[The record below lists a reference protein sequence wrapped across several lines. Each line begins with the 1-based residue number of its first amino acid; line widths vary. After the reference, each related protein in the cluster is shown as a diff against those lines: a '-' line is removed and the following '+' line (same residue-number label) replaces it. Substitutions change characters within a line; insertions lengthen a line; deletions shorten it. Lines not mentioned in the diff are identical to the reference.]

1 VPQLRNSTPTRR
13 RLGSYADEDDNRSVD
28 SARSGMSNYNTPGT
42 PREIT
47 VGGLNNTPRTNN
59 AAYIEYGGGDSE
71 EWVEIS
77 RDQIYV
83 PNEMDIG
90 RKLKVEAAAYS
101 MESGE
106 LLMHRVVKTDLVL
119 SRTPVPD
126 KRNLVTAKPAGG
138 GGARFRIVTYNILA
152 EIYATQQQYPH
163 ADLWSL
169 SWDFR

>member
-1 VPQLRNSTPTRR
+1 
-13 RLGSYADEDDNRSVD
+13 
-28 SARSGMSNYNTPGT
+28 MSNYNTPGT

>member
-1 VPQLRNSTPTRR
+1 
-13 RLGSYADEDDNRSVD
+13 
-28 SARSGMSNYNTPGT
+28 MSNYNPPVT

-47 VGGLNNTPRTNN
+47 VGGVNSTPRANN
-59 AAYIEYGGGDSE
+59 AAFHEYGGVDSE

-77 RDQIYV
+77 RDQIYI
-83 PNEMDIG
+83 PNENDVG

-101 MESGE
+101 IDAGE

-119 SRTPVPD
+119 SRTPVPE

-152 EIYATQQQYPH
+152 EIYATLQQYPH